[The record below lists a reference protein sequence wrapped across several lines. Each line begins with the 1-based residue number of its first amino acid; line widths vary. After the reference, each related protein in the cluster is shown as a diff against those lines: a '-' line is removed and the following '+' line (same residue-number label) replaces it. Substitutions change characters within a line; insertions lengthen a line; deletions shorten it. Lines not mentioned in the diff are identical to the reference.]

1 MLHNQAATFF
11 FFFMQLKSVGLHIWQ
26 ARLGFVQAHWSGWVP
41 GALGPTVALREALPN
56 EDV

>member
-1 MLHNQAATFF
+1 
-11 FFFMQLKSVGLHIWQ
+11 MQLKSVGLHIWQ